1 MQKFIFQ
8 WFLNDVMQVMYEITK
23 MIKWNKNI
31 LMKFSQVYVNIF
43 CNKFCVLIPINYLR
57 PTEFILNKL
66 II

>member
-23 MIKWNKNI
+23 MIKWNKKI

-43 CNKFCVLIPINYLR
+43 NKVCVLIPINYLS